1 MMLNLR
7 SKITQ
12 AVLGYFMLHEGAEFY
27 VHEMARRLSLDQ
39 KNLDRKLKELEKE
52 GIFKSERRGKERYYS
67 LNPSFPLFGEYKK
80 IILKTVG
87 LEHVLKEALQRVK
100 GLKQAY
106 LFGSYAK
113 DQMDAASDIDLLA
126 VGNHNTLELQKK
138 ISEIQKSMGREINVM
153 SLGSTE
159 YERKQKS
166 DPFIKSVHRGKKI
179 QIL

>member
-1 MMLNLR
+1 MLSLK

-12 AVLGYFMLHEGAEFY
+12 AVLGYFMLHEGTELY
-27 VHEMARRLSLDQ
+27 VHEMARRLTLNQ
-39 KNLDRKLKELEKE
+39 GNLDRKLKELEKE
-52 GIFKSERRGKERYYS
+52 GILKSEIRGKERYYS
-67 LNPSFPLFGEYKK
+67 LNASFPLLKEYKK

-87 LEHVLKEALQRVK
+87 LEHTLREALQRVK

-126 VGNHNTLELQKK
+126 VGNHNTLELQK
-138 ISEIQKSMGREINVM
+138 EIFDVQKSIGREINVV
-153 SLGSTE
+153 SLGSAE
-159 YERKQKS
+159 YEKKRKV
-166 DPFIKSVHRGKKI
+166 DPFIKSVLQGKKI

>member
-1 MMLNLR
+1 MLNLR

-12 AVLGYFMLHEGAEFY
+12 AVLGYFMLHEGDELY

-52 GIFKSERRGKERYYS
+52 GILTSEFRGKERYYS
-67 LNPSFPLFGEYKK
+67 LNSSFPLLKEYKK

-87 LEHVLKEALQRVK
+87 LEHVLKDVLQRVK

-126 VGNHNTLELQKK
+126 VGNHNTLELQK
-138 ISEIQKSMGREINVM
+138 EIFDVQKSIGREINVV
-153 SLGSTE
+153 SLGVTE
-159 YERKQKS
+159 YEKKRKS
-166 DPFIKSVHRGKKI
+166 DPFVKSVLQGKKI
-179 QIL
+179 QIV

>member
-1 MMLNLR
+1 MLNLR

-12 AVLGYFMLHEGAEFY
+12 TVLGYFMLHEGAELY

-67 LNPSFPLFGEYKK
+67 LNTSFPLLKEYKK

-87 LEHVLKEALQRVK
+87 LEHVLKEALQAVK

-138 ISEIQKSMGREINVM
+138 ISEIQKSVGREINVM
-153 SLGSTE
+153 SLGTAE
-159 YERKQKS
+159 YEKKRKR
-166 DPFIKSVHRGKKI
+166 DPFIKSVLQGKKI